1 MSPARE
7 AVEPERLT
15 FHSRRMRTQKV
26 TKEETSGH
34 GQGRSALRKLR
45 KRLKG
50 ASAGFARG
58 AGRDP
63 EDQRDECILPPVF

>member
-34 GQGRSALRKLR
+34 GQGRNALCKLR

-50 ASAGFARG
+50 ASAGFAPGGWSGPR
-58 AGRDP
+58 RS
-63 EDQRDECILPPVF
+63 EK